1 MTKQGQEPEQLPK
14 DLSCCQFVD
23 NSFGTQTAAIA
34 KGPAAFLLPYSS
46 DLGRDGVVSVVRAEQ
61 PTYRGMIPRRARN
74 F

>member
-1 MTKQGQEPEQLPK
+1 MTKQGQEPKQLHK

-23 NSFGTQTAAIA
+23 SSFGIQRAEIA

-46 DLGRDGVVSVVRAEQ
+46 DPGRDGVVSVVRAEQ
-61 PTYRGMIPRRARN
+61 PTNRGMIPRRARN